1 MQSGSAGE
9 RYFSA
14 AWNLSTWL
22 RSTMT
27 QERFSNLKVL
37 NSQKERTAKFALPPH
52 QYHFKRGGHRP
63 PYFKN
68 CSEGPPLLRVSV
80 LGLQPRDKVAMPC
93 WCSIQWAIF
102 GSINMKM
109 VFSSHRRETLS
120 FLITTVATVTSR
132 VNQQYSYYSGDPR
145 EARSVARG
153 RSPIAKEMW

>member
-1 MQSGSAGE
+1 MQSGTAGE
-9 RYFSA
+9 RYFSV
-14 AWNLSTWL
+14 AWILSTWWL

-37 NSQKERTAKFALPPH
+37 NSQKERTAKFSPPPH
-52 QYHFKRGGHRP
+52 HHHFKRGGHRP

-68 CSEGPPLLRVSV
+68 CSAGPPLLRVSV

-93 WCSIQWAIF
+93 WCSIQWTIF

-120 FLITTVATVTSR
+120 FLITSR
-132 VNQQYSYYSGDPR
+132 VNQQYR
-145 EARSVARG
+145 ENLVITWPYTERG
-153 RSPIAKEMW
+153 IATQM